1 MAEFARDEVARRA
14 AGSPTDGSG
23 QAAVRPMSALDAMVP
38 VASEG
43 WPFILVPL
51 GAALLA
57 WGFGRRR
64 VATAGVCVSAF
75 MAFFFRDPER
85 TPPPVVAAVLAP
97 ADGRVLEVREDVT
110 DPFVGPGRMVSIFLS
125 PLDVHVNRSP
135 IAGEVV
141 SVEYRPGRFLPAYRQ
156 EAAEDNERTVVAI
169 QGAGVRVVVRQV
181 AGALARRVVCRVR
194 PGDRLRSGERFGMIK
209 FGSRLD
215 VIVPDGVRLLVRP
228 DDRVRAGETILG
240 VWG

>member
-1 MAEFARDEVARRA
+1 MAGFAPDEVTRGA
-14 AGSPTDGSG
+14 AATPTDGAGRS
-23 QAAVRPMSALDAMVP
+23 AATAACGLDAMVP
-38 VASEG
+38 LAPEG

-57 WGFGRRR
+57 WSVGRRR
-64 VATAGVCVSAF
+64 LAAAGLGLSAF

-135 IAGEVV
+135 IDGEVV
-141 SVEYRPGRFLPAYRQ
+141 GVEYRPGRFLPAYRE
-156 EAAEDNERTVVAI
+156 EAAEENERTVIAI
-169 QGAGVRVVVRQV
+169 QGSGVRVVVRQV
-181 AGALARRVVCRVR
+181 AGTLARRVVCRVR
-194 PGDRLRSGERFGMIK
+194 PGDRLRSGERFGMIR

-215 VIVPDGVRLLVRP
+215 VIVPEGVRLLVRP
-228 DDRVRAGETILG
+228 GDRVRAGETILG